1 MHFAKLLSPYKYNCA
16 IKTPKCAVKWSDK
29 NKVLEHI
36 DEYSSTT
43 ALSYHLQHQEPATWL
58 TDGFRERVFAYMAGT
73 AKELNGFALK
83 VGGFYDH
90 SLLLIRVTV

>member
-1 MHFAKLLSPYKYNCA
+1 
-16 IKTPKCAVKWSDK
+16 
-29 NKVLEHI
+29 LEHI

-73 AKELNGFALK
+73 TKELNGFALK

-90 SLLLIRVTV
+90 SLLLIRVTVWIVVSDFVGKLNYLRMSI